1 MRSLLPKKRNKGR
14 SDNTSPF
21 FIVGSVRSGTTM
33 LRDFLRLH
41 PRLECPE
48 ETHFFRWAD
57 PFGSFRFDMHYRGEK
72 LFQRHREM
80 DGIDHVEF
88 DAAFGSVRS
97 KRELADWYG
106 SAFLRVKG
114 NPNGRWFDKTPQN
127 VYSVLLISEFY
138 PEAKFIHIHR
148 NPLNV
153 VASLKQGKVMPVQPL
168 RAAISA
174 WLESAMIL
182 NQFRQFQPKK
192 LFDVSYEAI
201 TAAPRPV
208 LYEILEFVGED
219 PELVDYSQV
228 QTYEARDNYKTTLTA
243 EEIFQVKELT
253 EPYLSLYGY
262 GDTRLSAPGAKLRAM
277 D

>member
-1 MRSLLPKKRNKGR
+1 MHNPFSRKRTTR
-14 SDNTSPF
+14 ETDNSVPF

-57 PFGSFRFDMHYRGEK
+57 PFGSYRFDLYYRGEK
-72 LFQRHREM
+72 LFERHREM
-80 DGIDHVEF
+80 DGIDHAEF

-106 SAFLRVKG
+106 SAFLREKD

-127 VYSVLLISEFY
+127 VYSILLISEFY
-138 PEAKFIHIHR
+138 PESKFVHIHR

-153 VASLKQGKVMPVQPL
+153 VASLKQGKVMPAQPL

-192 LFDVSYEAI
+192 LLDVSYEAI

-208 LYEILEFVGED
+208 LQEILKFVGED
-219 PELVDYSQV
+219 PKLVDYAQV
-228 QTYEARDNYKTTLTA
+228 RTYGARDNYKTTLTT
-243 EEIFQVKELT
+243 EEIYQVKELT
-253 EPYLSLYGY
+253 EPYLSFYGY
-262 GDTRLSAPGAKLRAM
+262 GDAAVPGDSAHLL
-277 D
+277 